1 MPKVRVALAGMLAT
15 VLLTAADGRAAIV
28 TFENIGGETGDPFI
42 APYSEA
48 GFQVAPITG
57 RWLKGT
63 VGGKVAGNPQPVIYG
78 DTFTASLEVT
88 SLAGKPFTFTSLDLA
103 SWHFDGGNPRSIEY
117 TIDGLLRGRRIF
129 STTGIVSSS
138 ENVFPAGDFE
148 TIRSPSSA
156 SIDTLRISMVR
167 LDSQAYVL
175 DNIEV
180 APVPEPA
187 SVAIWLGIAAAYFT
201 VHRRRRA

>member
-1 MPKVRVALAGMLAT
+1 MRTLKLALAGMLAT
-15 VLLTAADGRAAIV
+15 VLLTAADARAAII

-88 SLAGKPFTFTSLDLA
+88 ELTGRPFFFSSIDIGNTFFDGLAGEPVSYTLEGFLGSRSVFTTSGEA
-103 SWHFDGGNPRSIEY
+103 
-117 TIDGLLRGRRIF
+117 
-129 STTGIVSSS
+129 
-138 ENVFPAGDFE
+138 AGFE
-148 TIRSPSSA
+148 TVASPSRRP
-156 SIDTLRISMVR
+156 IDRLLLSMVR
-167 LDSQAYVL
+167 EQADGYAI
-175 DNIEV
+175 DNINV
-180 APVPEPA
+180 RPVPEPA
-187 SVAIWLGIAAAYFT
+187 SIAIWLGIAAACFAA
-201 VHRRRRA
+201 RRRKRA